1 MGCKKRALPHTTDV
15 SADRRGA
22 GVAHAELFRHLY
34 LECYPHVLA
43 YATSLVGRQA
53 GEDITSET
61 FAIAWRRRA
70 EVQPVSLPWLLG
82 VARNLVRELRRRDA
96 KQYELAVAE
105 GVRISTSREPNDP
118 AEDVTERLAVLDALA
133 RLSDADREL
142 LTLIAW
148 QGLNQ
153 SEAAEVL
160 GCSNATLSV
169 RLHRA
174 RRRLEKAMESPK
186 APSPEA
192 GAGAGEV
199 RPDQRSATPR
209 GVPEPR
215 AAMASRVGSPA
226 AKSDPAAKPSAA
238 ATRARRVPWVMKE
251 TEGA

>member
-1 MGCKKRALPHTTDV
+1 M
-15 SADRRGA
+15 
-22 GVAHAELFRHLY
+22 AHAELFRDLY
-34 LECYPHVLA
+34 QECYPHVLA

-53 GEDITSET
+53 GEDIASET

-70 EVQPVSLPWLLG
+70 EVQSVSLPWLLG

-105 GVRISTSREPNDP
+105 GARISTSRESSDP
-118 AEDVTERLAVLDALA
+118 AEDVAERLAVLDALA
-133 RLSDADREL
+133 QLSVADREL

-148 QGLNQ
+148 QGLSQ

-186 APSPEA
+186 ASGP
-192 GAGAGEV
+192 GAGEV
-199 RPDQRSATPR
+199 RPDRSSGTPR
-209 GVPEPR
+209 GVPELR
-215 AAMASRVGSPA
+215 AVIASRVGSPA
-226 AKSDPAAKPSAA
+226 AKSDPAAKPAA
-238 ATRARRVPWVMKE
+238 ASTRARRVLRVMKE